1 MHRILQI
8 LIDDFKNRKLS
19 AEYQLIQHKVSEVE
33 NPFMGSLSKEL
44 CKEYL
49 KLEALQNELH
59 SQAFDEFALYVFEN
73 LKKFF

>member
-44 CKEYL
+44 CR
-49 KLEALQNELH
+49 NI
-59 SQAFDEFALYVFEN
+59 
-73 LKKFF
+73 